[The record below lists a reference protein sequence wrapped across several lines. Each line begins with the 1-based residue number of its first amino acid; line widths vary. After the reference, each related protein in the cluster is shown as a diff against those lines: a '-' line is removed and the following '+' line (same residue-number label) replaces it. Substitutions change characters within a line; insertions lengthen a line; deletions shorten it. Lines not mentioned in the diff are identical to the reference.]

1 MQAQNT
7 SIKVP
12 SLAGGVSRT
21 SPTKRRPD
29 QVEEADNVF
38 LTLERSAE
46 KRQGTYFV
54 DSGGDGGSME
64 VINPDD
70 KMTCFFEFV
79 TQKDQSVI
87 IVMVD
92 VQPTDENYDVT
103 NLIQVFDGET
113 GEPVAT

>member
-1 MQAQNT
+1 MDAQVT

-46 KRQGTYFV
+46 KRQGTDFINA
-54 DSGGDGGSME
+54 GGTAGA
-64 VINPDD
+64 INLTNPDNKD
-70 KMTCFFEFV
+70 VCFFDFV
-79 TQKDQSVI
+79 TQKTSQLLL
-87 IVMVD
+87 
-92 VQPTDENYDVT
+92 P
-103 NLIQVFDGET
+103 
-113 GEPVAT
+113 